1 MGKRRPR
8 DAAFAMTENDELLL
22 LRALLRASD
31 YGVLLSDADRR
42 DRVCNRQFCETF
54 GLEGLDSIRS
64 QPDYVRTHVLPRL
77 KNPDEFLQTLSD
89 VYADPSRVLEDEVE
103 LAAPRIRL
111 LRRYTAPVLDD
122 EGSVIGRL
130 WTFLDITRT
139 RTMEE
144 KVRTQASQL
153 KEQSRQ
159 LASALK
165 TVTGRLDRVENT
177 LTQTQQQLLES
188 EKLSAVGLLAASV
201 AHDIRNIL
209 TPLSIEIA
217 LADQDDPAGR
227 GESLEA
233 MRRQVDSLALLTH
246 RLLALARPAVVER
259 VPLDLCGPALR
270 VAGMVRAQAG
280 LENVRIVTSA
290 PPHLPAVSA
299 DGVQM
304 DQVLVNLV
312 LNAIQAMRATGGG
325 TLTLTL
331 DDHKRGVRVRVRDT
345 GPGIPPA
352 HRRRLFDPFFTTR
365 PDGAGL
371 GLFSCRRIVEAHGGT
386 LGVRSAPGG
395 GTQFSLWLPQADS
408 PPSAEKGHTHGR

>member
-1 MGKRRPR
+1 
-8 DAAFAMTENDELLL
+8 MTETDELLL

-42 DRVCNRQFCETF
+42 DRVCNRRFCETF
-54 GLEGLDSIRS
+54 GLDGLDAVRT

-77 KNPDEFLQTLSD
+77 RDPDGFLRTLEN

-103 LAAPRIRL
+103 LAAPRTRL
-111 LRRYTAPVLDD
+111 LRRYTAPVVGED
-122 EGSVIGRL
+122 GAIIGRL

-144 KVRTQASQL
+144 KVRAQAAQL

-165 TVTGRLDRVENT
+165 TVTGRLDRAENT
-177 LTQTQQQLLES
+177 LTLTQQQLFES

-201 AHDIRNIL
+201 AHDIRNVL
-209 TPLSIEIA
+209 TPLAIELT
-217 LADQDDPAGR
+217 LADQDDPAAR
-227 GESLEA
+227 GESLDA
-233 MRRQVDSLALLTH
+233 MRRQVDGLALLTH
-246 RLLALARPAVVER
+246 RLLALAKPETTER
-259 VPLDLCGPALR
+259 VPLDLSAFVTRIATL
-270 VAGMVRAQAG
+270 VRSQAA
-280 LENVRIVTSA
+280 LENVRIVTTVR
-290 PPHLPAVSA
+290 PQLPSVRVDS
-299 DGVQM
+299 VQM

-312 LNAIQAMRATGGG
+312 LNAFQAMRATDGG

-331 DDHKRGVRVRVRDT
+331 DGRGGGVRVRVRDT
-345 GPGIPPA
+345 GRGIPPQN
-352 HRRRLFDPFFTTR
+352 RRRLFDPFFTTR

-386 LGVRSAPGG
+386 LGVRNAPGG
-395 GTQFSLWLPQADS
+395 GAQFSIWLPSADS
-408 PPSAEKGHTHGR
+408 DDTSEGDTVGGYADSR